1 MLLSSILKHI
11 IVNNRFLKL
20 NVNVN
25 MPALSGYEEKYF
37 NGYKVDKENDDVIYS
52 DEKHIY
58 LDKKDKQAYVSVTSL
73 IHQYQNP
80 FDEDFWSSYKALESI
95 MDVEDWIVLKPILLS
110 RKKFFE
116 KTLDDFNIDKEIFI
130 QKKQEILT
138 EYERKR
144 NESCER
150 GTKIHA
156 NFEESFYGKSK
167 FDFKRFGF
175 GEIGC
180 KEFICNKDYYKLDLH
195 RGVYPEFLI
204 SCKSDDGLL
213 RLSGQIDFLCVD
225 ENDVYICDWKGLPLD
240 TAIATPSGWTTMGD
254 LKVGDNVFDKNGEIV
269 EVLVKSKIHNN
280 PCYKIKFDNN
290 DEIIADKDHR
300 WEVSFKRPGRDKVYK
315 WISKV
320 LTTEEI
326 KKYIET
332 HNRQT
337 YYIPK
342 IINPKPLNLPD
353 KNLPI
358 DPYVLGCWLGDGN
371 ASSGMITNCANN
383 IWSEIKKRGYK
394 IGPDIK
400 GKREGNCEQHTVYGL
415 RTELRKLG
423 LLNNK
428 HIPEI
433 YLRASYEQRLDLLRG
448 LMDTDGY
455 FHPLRKRFVMG
466 TTQDWQCYDFAE
478 LLATFGIKTTIF
490 KVNKLCSN
498 TGTRTQ
504 GYDVTFTTDLFNPFL
519 SRNQDIPNIIGKD
532 NHSFRTIVSIEEV
545 DVVPTQCIEVSGNT
559 HTYLAGK
566 QMIVTH
572 NTNKELKKTGFFD
585 KSKKSKQMLKYPLN
599 NLEDCNFNV
608 YQLQLST
615 YAYMLQVLRPEL
627 NIKKLIIY
635 HIDHDG
641 KETVHE
647 CKYLKTEVI
656 RMLNHY
662 KKQVKIKQQ
671 LDKDKPVN
679 LC

>member
-1 MLLSSILKHI
+1 
-11 IVNNRFLKL
+11 
-20 NVNVN
+20 

-95 MDVEDWIVLKPILLS
+95 MNVEDWIVLKPILLS

-116 KTLDDFNIDKEIFI
+116 KTLDDFNIDKEIFL
-130 QKKQEILT
+130 QKKQEILN

-225 ENDVYICDWKGLPLD
+225 ENDVYICDWK
-240 TAIATPSGWTTMGD
+240 
-254 LKVGDNVFDKNGEIV
+254 
-269 EVLVKSKIHNN
+269 
-280 PCYKIKFDNN
+280 
-290 DEIIADKDHR
+290 
-300 WEVSFKRPGRDKVYK
+300 
-315 WISKV
+315 
-320 LTTEEI
+320 
-326 KKYIET
+326 
-332 HNRQT
+332 
-337 YYIPK
+337 
-342 IINPKPLNLPD
+342 
-353 KNLPI
+353 
-358 DPYVLGCWLGDGN
+358 
-371 ASSGMITNCANN
+371 
-383 IWSEIKKRGYK
+383 
-394 IGPDIK
+394 
-400 GKREGNCEQHTVYGL
+400 
-415 RTELRKLG
+415 
-423 LLNNK
+423 
-428 HIPEI
+428 
-433 YLRASYEQRLDLLRG
+433 
-448 LMDTDGY
+448 
-455 FHPLRKRFVMG
+455 
-466 TTQDWQCYDFAE
+466 
-478 LLATFGIKTTIF
+478 
-490 KVNKLCSN
+490 
-498 TGTRTQ
+498 
-504 GYDVTFTTDLFNPFL
+504 
-519 SRNQDIPNIIGKD
+519 
-532 NHSFRTIVSIEEV
+532 
-545 DVVPTQCIEVSGNT
+545 
-559 HTYLAGK
+559 
-566 QMIVTH
+566 
-572 NTNKELKKTGFFD
+572 TNKELKKPGFFD